1 MDRAFVIRKQF
12 PICLSFSITIHK
24 SQGLSLQNAV
34 VEAGNSIF
42 TCGQIYVALS
52 RVTTLQGLH
61 LINYDPSSVKA
72 QESAIIEYNRLRK
85 KYRPDLITISISKN
99 RVRNVRDAV
108 WAVPN
113 YNVSECQNTNDH
125 IVDTTQYYVRGLPNS
140 DGMSC
145 YANAAIQCMLYCSSI
160 RENLLFP
167 TEKADHV
174 IKVFM
179 DQYKSDQN
187 PNIISLRQFAGEK
200 YAYNQLH
207 DVAEFITS
215 LCDREI
221 LIQNAVQHEITTV
234 LRCLACNYTSTTVST
249 NCVIH
254 LALPKMLKKK
264 SFEFQDDRDS
274 RR

>member
-1 MDRAFVIRKQF
+1 M
-12 PICLSFSITIHK
+12 
-24 SQGLSLQNAV
+24 
-34 VEAGNSIF
+34 
-42 TCGQIYVALS
+42 
-52 RVTTLQGLH
+52 
-61 LINYDPSSVKA
+61 
-72 QESAIIEYNRLRK
+72 
-85 KYRPDLITISISKN
+85 
-99 RVRNVRDAV
+99 
-108 WAVPN
+108 
-113 YNVSECQNTNDH
+113 
-125 IVDTTQYYVRGLPNS
+125 DTTQYYVRGLPNS
-140 DGMSC
+140 DGVSC

-207 DVAEFITS
+207 DAAEFITS

-221 LIQNAVQHEITTV
+221 LIKNAVQHEITTV

-254 LALPKMLKKK
+254 VALPKMLKKNHLNFK
-264 SFEFQDDRDS
+264 I
-274 RR
+274 